1 MKLRSTQGLR
11 VPTLALALAFCALA
25 MLPVANAKAV
35 KLLMSWKNP
44 RYSGPK
50 PHRILVIGMSENP
63 QIRADFE
70 DDFSSAIASDSLEA
84 VPGNSI
90 LLRPHSADLDADYLR
105 GQIRDHKIDAVLV
118 SRLVSIDKNT
128 IYTPGHSNA
137 IPYDYYRRL
146 YGYYGTIY
154 RQVYSSGYLREDTTV
169 RVETNLYGVARKD
182 GELIW
187 TGCSDS
193 FNPKSAQKV
202 IDEVVKLVAKELRK
216 QNVL

>member
-44 RYSGPK
+44 RCSGPK

-146 YGYYGTIY
+146 YGYYGTDHAA
-154 RQVYSSGYLREDTTV
+154 RSEPAGTADPDPPRPPTSTGASTAVAFARDDAC
-169 RVETNLYGVARKD
+169 VARR
-182 GELIW
+182 
-187 TGCSDS
+187 TC
-193 FNPKSAQKV
+193 
-202 IDEVVKLVAKELRK
+202 
-216 QNVL
+216 